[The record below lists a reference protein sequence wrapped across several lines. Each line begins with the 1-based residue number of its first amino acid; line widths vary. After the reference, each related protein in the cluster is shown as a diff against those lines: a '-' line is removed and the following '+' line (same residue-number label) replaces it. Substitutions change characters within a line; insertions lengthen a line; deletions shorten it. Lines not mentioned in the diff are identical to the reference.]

1 VIHRVRLPILALGLS
16 IAGLGA
22 LAAESAD
29 KPLEVKVPGVSL
41 RASNWNDVVV
51 SNEQGTPLITFTGFM
66 IKWRPELASS
76 SGSLRQT
83 TNAQGTPAIEVVYQ
97 FPPTEKGER
106 LEVTGKFALRPNCV
120 DVHYRITGVPEGSD
134 IGGCMFGR
142 RLPEGA
148 NRLPVV
154 KLGLWKRHEHGGIPV
169 EHADGRFLP
178 FRVND
183 SLFVLAFDAQNKLTP
198 QWSDGSY
205 QHTGVT
211 QTAPGVYES
220 SFSIL
225 FPPHEWPFEAGA
237 AAWHDRPVALQI
249 ATGRP
254 YNWWESKDAPMGLKA
269 TLVNT
274 TQAPRS
280 VQWSYWVRN
289 FAGETV
295 SEATREINLP
305 AGQSVVEDIQFTPS
319 TDRDIF
325 FAEVSAVDKESGQE
339 VFARANLILL
349 PPHAFKSTPADSV
362 IGLSGEVWP
371 YPSKRDMQRL
381 LDRLGVRW
389 LRQTSPEHYANVI
402 ANRHDNVDLKTT
414 HAPEERDKMIR
425 EILQHCIDD
434 GNPAWEFANESNYAS
449 LNIGL
454 GKHPGRRGA
463 HPRHCHL
470 YGMVARHPSH
480 SVRNGTQG
488 QDH

>member
-1 VIHRVRLPILALGLS
+1 MRHIAAIPNDKTNFVGVTTLVTNPVHLGRMMMDGFGNPSRVHLEPASPHLLSEPALVARLARAVLGGGGTVDWEELAGNYDRIRDRIERVIPGFERFNERIRTGVFYLPNAPRDERRFQTASGRAQFTVHPIPRHTLAPGQFVMMTMRSHDQFNTTIYGLDDRYRGIFNGRRVVFLNAEDMAE
-16 IAGLGA
+16 AGLQQGQLVDLTSHFGGVERRA
-22 LAAESAD
+22 PHFLVAPYPIPRRCAATYFPEANVLVPIDSVAD
-29 KPLEVKVPGVSL
+29 
-41 RASNWNDVVV
+41 RSN
-51 SNEQGTPLITFTGFM
+51 
-66 IKWRPELASS
+66 
-76 SGSLRQT
+76 
-83 TNAQGTPAIEVVYQ
+83 TPA
-97 FPPTEKGER
+97 
-106 LEVTGKFALRPNCV
+106 
-120 DVHYRITGVPEGSD
+120 S
-134 IGGCMFGR
+134 
-142 RLPEGA
+142 
-148 NRLPVV
+148 
-154 KLGLWKRHEHGGIPV
+154 
-169 EHADGRFLP
+169 
-178 FRVND
+178 
-183 SLFVLAFDAQNKLTP
+183 
-198 QWSDGSY
+198 
-205 QHTGVT
+205 
-211 QTAPGVYES
+211 
-220 SFSIL
+220 
-225 FPPHEWPFEAGA
+225 
-237 AAWHDRPVALQI
+237 
-249 ATGRP
+249 
-254 YNWWESKDAPMGLKA
+254 
-269 TLVNT
+269 
-274 TQAPRS
+274 RS

-295 SEATREINLP
+295 SQATREINLP
-305 AGQSVVEDIQFTPS
+305 AGQPVVEDIQFTPS

-325 FAEVSAVDKESGQE
+325 FAEVSAVDKASGQE

-349 PPHAFKSTPADSV
+349 PPHTFKSTPADSV

-371 YPSKRDMQRL
+371 FPSKQDMQRL